1 MKKALLDKKVGYQYD
16 IEKKGGMGM
25 PFRDLPGVTLCRF
38 KRGDYLIRAG
48 EQVEYVYYLLKG
60 TVYRESVTDA
70 GRERILSSKASG
82 DIVQSLVG
90 ILILYRRPDTGVS
103 SNDFIAHTNCA
114 CYRIPKD
121 VCMEYLRRRP
131 ALLEDVVRTAM
142 DEYMRLMALFQVKEE
157 GHVAGQLCNLL
168 LERGRETEQGVLVS
182 KKFTNVEMAKFLSVH
197 KVTVARILRVLK
209 EEGSVA
215 RTTEG
220 LLLKN
225 PEKLQQY
232 AENKLELKYK

>member
-1 MKKALLDKKVGYQYD
+1 
-16 IEKKGGMGM
+16 M

-70 GRERILSSKASG
+70 GRERILSRKASG

-121 VCMEYLRRRP
+121 VCMEYLRRHP
-131 ALLEDVVRTAM
+131 VLLEDVVRTAT
-142 DEYMRLMALFQVKEE
+142 DEYMRLMMLFQAKDE
-157 GHVAGQLCNLL
+157 GHVAGRLCSLL
-168 LERGRETEQGVLVS
+168 LERGRETEQGLLVS
-182 KKFTNVEMAKFLSVH
+182 KKFTNVEMSKFLSVH
-197 KVTVARILRVLK
+197 KVTVARILRALK
-209 EEGSVA
+209 DEETVV
-215 RTTEG
+215 RVPEG
-220 LLLKN
+220 LILQK
-225 PEKLQQY
+225 PEKLRQY
-232 AENKLELKYK
+232 AENSVELKYK